1 MTKRFL
7 LLLVTTLV
15 LSACRKTPPPVPET
29 IDSAQ
34 RFQDTPSSP
43 TQQTDT
49 MIGTTSISLLPM
61 GTTGGS
67 GTAVL
72 EEQNGRVTVT
82 ISVSGMQAASAQTAN
97 IYMGSC
103 TKLGEVKYPLTAV
116 TNGSSTT
123 QLDVSMATLKGMG
136 PLALSV
142 QKSTCGDLP
151 TSPATGPGLVT
162 PAPTPL
168 M

>member
-7 LLLVTTLV
+7 LLALATV
-15 LSACRKTPPPVPET
+15 LLTACRAKTPPVSET
-29 IDSAQ
+29 SDSSM

-49 MIGTTSISLLPM
+49 MIGTTSISLLP
-61 GTTGGS
+61 TSSSNGS

-72 EEQNGRVTVT
+72 EEQNGRVTITVSVT
-82 ISVSGMQAASAQTAN
+82 GTETTATQTTA
-97 IYMGSC
+97 IHMGSC
-103 TKLGEVKYPLTAV
+103 AKLGEIKYPLTSIS
-116 TNGSSTT
+116 NGTSIT
-123 QLDVSMATLKGMG
+123 QLDVSMAALKGMG

-142 QKSTCGDLP
+142 QKSACGDLP
-151 TSPATGPGLVT
+151 TSPATGPGLAT